1 MGTLDRLK
9 QSLGFDSQISRLI
22 SNNDPGMDSI
32 AEVYQALYSLH
43 QENLQVLLDLE
54 SRMDSISSGTSGTSG
69 ASGDLGTSG
78 TSGFDGTSGTSG
90 IKGTSGTSGFDGTS
104 GTSGISGT
112 SGTSGFTGTSGTSG
126 TSSTLAF
133 SPMNISD
140 CDLAPTAAT
149 TQYYYL
155 TIAEATMTIS
165 KAKLWGYSGSDNV
178 LFGIYRGT
186 LSSHTLIGTGSSVCG
201 VGPNIINITPVSGQ
215 NLNVQAGENLVV
227 GYYPDGISWRTI
239 YDAGIN
245 DLTFGITNTSNISSM
260 PSTISGTS
268 TAVRF
273 ALTLY

>member
-69 ASGDLGTSG
+69 ASGDSGTSG

-90 IKGTSGTSGFDGTS
+90 IN
-104 GTSGISGT
+104 GT

-126 TSSTLAF
+126 TSSALAF